1 MLRAVVET
9 ASAQHGTAVV
19 LTFDP
24 HPLTVLK
31 PHIELRFLSSVQE
44 KRARFEEIGIN
55 EVISLEFTQALASL
69 SPKEFVM
76 QVLRDALGVKDLLVG
91 EAFAFGRERAG
102 AIGDLLEW
110 GPGAGFR
117 VHPIPAVR
125 VDGEVVSSSRIRRL
139 ILDGEVQT
147 ASKYLGRRYMLS
159 GSVVRGEQRGRS
171 LGWPTANLHPPRD
184 RVIPADGVYAA
195 KAVCEGQRYDA
206 AVYIGTRPTF
216 GGVERLL
223 EVYLLD
229 EARDLYG
236 QDLAVEFVQRLRGD
250 MVFSTPE
257 ELSVRIDRDVAL
269 ARESLKDVPLHR

>member
-1 MLRAVVET
+1 
-9 ASAQHGTAVV
+9 
-19 LTFDP
+19 
-24 HPLTVLK
+24 
-31 PHIELRFLSSVQE
+31 
-44 KRARFEEIGIN
+44 
-55 EVISLEFTQALASL
+55 
-69 SPKEFVM
+69 
-76 QVLRDALGVKDLLVG
+76 
-91 EAFAFGRERAG
+91 
-102 AIGDLLEW
+102 
-110 GPGAGFR
+110 
-117 VHPIPAVR
+117 
-125 VDGEVVSSSRIRRL
+125 
-139 ILDGEVQT
+139 
-147 ASKYLGRRYMLS
+147 MLS